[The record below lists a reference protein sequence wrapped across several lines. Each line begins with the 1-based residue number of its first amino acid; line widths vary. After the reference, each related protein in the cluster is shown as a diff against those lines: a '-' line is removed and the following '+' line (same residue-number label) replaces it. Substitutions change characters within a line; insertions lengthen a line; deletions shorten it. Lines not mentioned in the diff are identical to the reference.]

1 MGTLLYSMASRLKDT
16 KRLAF
21 LSESIAQ
28 RKICTELQ
36 LAGKLSKFWKSNK
49 TERECLQDTSETC
62 CLEVMVLRKKTRG
75 RAGGGKLQDDVII
88 WIRNKYIRRAGQVEC
103 CGTKLE
109 KQCKDDLD
117 MSRGTARHREDP

>member
-36 LAGKLSKFWKSNK
+36 LAGKLSKFWKSSK
-49 TERECLQDTSETC
+49 SESECLQDTSETC
-62 CLEVMVLRKKTRG
+62 CLEVMVLTKITRG

-88 WIRNKYIRRAGQVEC
+88 WFRNKYIRRAGQVEC
-103 CGTKLE
+103 AV
-109 KQCKDDLD
+109 
-117 MSRGTARHREDP
+117 SRGAARNREDP

>member
-36 LAGKLSKFWKSNK
+36 LAGKLSKFWKSRK
-49 TERECLQDTSETC
+49 CLQGTSETC
-62 CLEVMVLRKKTRG
+62 CLEVMVLTKITRG

-88 WIRNKYIRRAGQVEC
+88 WFRNKYIRRAGQVEC
-103 CGTKLE
+103 AV
-109 KQCKDDLD
+109 
-117 MSRGTARHREDP
+117 SRGAARNREDP